1 MNCVRS
7 STFKYRLKSLY
18 SRFSIQLIRLV
29 GHSAVDGADDCTKVC
44 SISKDLS
51 SEKPIFDWPRPRSQ
65 DKTENKKYSTIIL
78 FNSTTKKKELRIPLY
93 AKTACHRYAF
103 AVRQVQYVT
112 LQQFPPI
119 LQPNQMRSLEYQQT
133 FRSPLSKW
141 FVFVHRTRSG
151 VTRIFNI
158 VCVDYIRSLTMNDV
172 QLWCRQSSVSYLNM
186 SLLLCNGL
194 RKFPLIKE

>member
-51 SEKPIFDWPRPRSQ
+51 SEKPIFDWPRPQSQ

-103 AVRQVQYVT
+103 AV
-112 LQQFPPI
+112 LQ
-119 LQPNQMRSLEYQQT
+119 SD
-133 FRSPLSKW
+133 K
-141 FVFVHRTRSG
+141 
-151 VTRIFNI
+151 
-158 VCVDYIRSLTMNDV
+158 C
-172 QLWCRQSSVSYLNM
+172 NM
-186 SLLLCNGL
+186 LLCSNFL
-194 RKFPLIKE
+194 LFSSRIKCVAWNINRHFVCHCPNDLFSFIELDRAWHAYLILFVSITFDRWRWMMYSCGADSHRYLIRTCRCCCAMDYGNFLS

>member
-51 SEKPIFDWPRPRSQ
+51 SEKPIIDWPRPRSQ
-65 DKTENKKYSTIIL
+65 DKTE
-78 FNSTTKKKELRIPLY
+78 FKKKFYDNFIQFYHEKKRIKDSIVCKNSMPSL
-93 AKTACHRYAF
+93 CICSL

-133 FRSPLSKW
+133 FRLPLSKW

-172 QLWCRQSSVSYLNM
+172 QLWCRQSSVS
-186 SLLLCNGL
+186 
-194 RKFPLIKE
+194 

>member
-1 MNCVRS
+1 MALTTVRRS
-7 STFKYRLKSLY
+7 VRYRKTWVARNPYST
-18 SRFSIQLIRLV
+18 
-29 GHSAVDGADDCTKVC
+29 GHDHDPKTK
-44 SISKDLS
+44 
-51 SEKPIFDWPRPRSQ
+51 RR
-65 DKTENKKYSTIIL
+65 TKKNSTIIL

-133 FRSPLSKW
+133 FRLPLSKW

-172 QLWCRQSSVSYLNM
+172 QLWCRQSSVSYSNM